1 MRSSSHYVRM
11 KKQIL
16 SLTAAGLLGGALVAV
31 VLGVVGGQL
40 GSTTVVQ
47 SSSGGSPVTV
57 SNTSGGKSPRDI
69 YRADASGVVYITS
82 TIVQKTQ
89 DAFGY
94 QQEQP
99 GQATGSGFVIN
110 NDGLILTNFHVVD
123 GASNIKVGFDDKK
136 TVQARLVGKDPST
149 DIALIKVDPKAVSLH
164 PLQLGDSSKIQVGDP
179 VLAIGNPFNLAR
191 TLTTGVV
198 SALQREISAP
208 NGFKISDVIQTDAA
222 INPGNSGGP
231 LLNAAGEV
239 IGINSQ
245 IDTGGSGSTGNV
257 GIGFAVPI
265 NTAKKILPTISKGK
279 RVERGWL
286 GVSSQTID
294 ASLAA
299 LKLPADHGALVE
311 QVTAGSPAAKAGIK
325 GGDQQV
331 QIGGQTLLLG
341 GDVIV
346 EAGGKDIKTS
356 DDLAAVVA
364 GTAPGTKVTF
374 KLKRGNETITK
385 SVTLGN
391 RPAGL

>member
-1 MRSSSHYVRM
+1 MGSQDLVM

-16 SLTAAGLLGGALVAV
+16 SLTAAGVIGGALVAV
-31 VLGVVGGQL
+31 VIGVGGSRF
-40 GSTTVVQ
+40 GSTTVNQV
-47 SSSGGSPVTV
+47 SAGGSALSV
-57 SNTSGGKSPRDI
+57 STGSGARSARDI
-69 YRADASGVVYITS
+69 YRSDARGVVYITS
-82 TIVQKTQ
+82 TIVKKSQ
-89 DAFGY
+89 DAFGF
-94 QQEQP
+94 QQDQS
-99 GQATGSGFVIN
+99 GQATGSGFVID

-123 GASNIKVGFDDKK
+123 GASDIKVGFDDKK
-136 TVQARLVGKDPST
+136 TVQASLIGKDPST
-149 DIALIKVDPKAVSLH
+149 DIALLKVDPKAVSLH
-164 PLQLGDSSKIQVGDP
+164 PLELGDSNKVVVGDP

-231 LLNAAGEV
+231 LLNSAGEV

-245 IDTGGSGSTGNV
+245 IDTGGSGASGNV

-265 NTAKKILPTISKGK
+265 NTAKKILPTISQGK

-294 ASLAA
+294 SSLSAI
-299 LKLPADHGALVE
+299 KLPAESGALVQ
-311 QVTAGSPAAKAGIK
+311 QVTAGSPAAKDGIK

-331 QIGGQTLLLG
+331 QIGGQTLLVG
-341 GDVIV
+341 GDVIIGV
-346 EAGGKDIKTS
+346 DGKQVKTA
-356 DDLAAVVA
+356 DDLASAVA
-364 GTAPGTKVTF
+364 GKAPGTKVTF
-374 KLKRGNETITK
+374 KIKRGSEILSKT
-385 SVTLGN
+385 VTLGN

>member
-1 MRSSSHYVRM
+1 M

-16 SLTAAGLLGGALVAV
+16 SLTAAGLLGGAVVAV
-31 VLGVVGGQL
+31 AIGVGGSRL
-40 GSTTVVQ
+40 GSTTVMQ
-47 SSSGGSPVTV
+47 AAGSAQPMTV
-57 SNTSGGKSPRDI
+57 SNSSGARSPRDI
-69 YRADASGVVYITS
+69 YKSDASGVVYITS

-89 DAFGY
+89 DAFGF
-94 QQEQP
+94 QEDQS
-99 GQATGSGFVIN
+99 GQATGSGFVIDN
-110 NDGLILTNFHVVD
+110 NGLILTNFHVVD
-123 GASNIKVGFDDKK
+123 GASDIKVGFDDKK

-149 DIALIKVDPKAVSLH
+149 DIALIKVDPKSINLH
-164 PLQLGDSSKIQVGDP
+164 PLKLGDSSNVQVGDP
-179 VLAIGNPFNLAR
+179 VVAIGNPFNLAR

-208 NGFKISDVIQTDAA
+208 NGFKITDVIQTDAA

-231 LLNAAGEV
+231 LLNAAGDV

-245 IDTGGSGSTGNV
+245 IDTGGSGSRGNV

-294 ASLAA
+294 ASLSG
-299 LKLPADHGALVE
+299 LKLPADHGALVQ

-331 QIGGQTLLLG
+331 QISGQSVLIG
-341 GDVIV
+341 GDVIIGV
-346 EAGGKDIKTS
+346 DGKDVKTA
-356 DDLAAVVA
+356 DDLAVIVA
-364 GTAPGTKVTF
+364 GKAPGTKMEF
-374 KLKRGNETITK
+374 KLRRGNQTITK
-385 SVTLGN
+385 TVTLGN
-391 RPAGL
+391 RPAGM

>member
-1 MRSSSHYVRM
+1 MRYGSHHVLM

-31 VLGVVGGQL
+31 VLGVAGGQL
-40 GSTTVVQ
+40 GSTTVMQ
-47 SSSGGSPVTV
+47 ASNGGSPITV
-57 SNTSGGKSPRDI
+57 SNASGGKTPRDI

-89 DAFGY
+89 DAFGF
-94 QQEQP
+94 QQDQS

-164 PLQLGDSSKIQVGDP
+164 PLDLGDSSKVQVGDP

-231 LLNAAGEV
+231 LLNAAGQV

-245 IDTGGSGSTGNV
+245 IDTGGSGATGNV

-265 NTAKKILPTISKGK
+265 NTAKKILPTISQGK

-299 LKLPADHGALVE
+299 LKLPSDHGALVE

-325 GGDQQV
+325 GGDQQA
-331 QIGGQTLLLG
+331 QIAGQTLVLG
-341 GDVIV
+341 GDVIIG
-346 EAGGKDIKTS
+346 ADGKDINTA
-356 DDLAAVVA
+356 DDLAGVVA
-364 GTAPGTKVTF
+364 GKAPGTKVTF
-374 KLKRGNETITK
+374 KIKRGNETLTK
-385 SVTLGN
+385 TVTLGN
-391 RPAGL
+391 RPAGM